1 MSKKDFDKG
10 IKAGIK
16 ISEELVKKEVS
27 ALEYIKTQVDKLPN
41 EFSSIHECFS
51 DLAAMQ
57 NELMIKELFGIAK
70 SFDYKNEMEPEEKI
84 ILLAMLQDI
93 KSKKGTNEEQNNL
106 ISRLRSWLEVSPQD
120 VLNTEFRTESIDNID
135 SKKTQKAIYQVLK
148 EFLFLE
154 TKSHEYLEDYSMY
167 LDCFSLK
174 KTDESTVETLINL
187 KYKAFGL
194 SVFWE
199 QFGEIDS
206 EDLDAY
212 IDEIVETDEKEDL
225 IIAELTRIAK
235 SEKQVIANKNVELRS
250 FINIEGEL
258 TFKFCNISYKTT
270 DFGNSPLMMG
280 LEAKLNLEKCN
291 ISCSGKNYL
300 IQCGENS
307 SLVID
312 HCVFENSG
320 NIISGEK
327 IKKGNV
333 HCLNTVFK
341 DCYNIV
347 YSSGYYNEFLCSI
360 NQCCFN
366 NFQENEPTYN
376 PKKLFKAGNR
386 FEFYDCNFSSIF
398 NSDVVSRITLSE
410 YSNWTNVTGVVF
422 GTLSSDKTVFEKCCF
437 NQTWFYNQD
446 NVTVSKVSDCK
457 FHHCYRIRFK
467 SPSSGSNME
476 NCLFENSNL
485 FTDFTSSSK
494 NVIRHTVFDNT
505 GMVHICCMPD
515 FEYCTFKNFE
525 SPHYIYMTSY
535 AERQL
540 VTSDGNNPYS
550 MINAELYGSANIHN
564 SIFENIHLKKEFI
577 FSPAKECF
585 RPSQKH
591 PISKITIDSCEFINC
606 TKESGP
612 LIQKKSTY
620 EKSLFSGK
628 KEYQCVILNNC
639 SGIEE

>member
-10 IKAGIK
+10 INAGIK

-70 SFDYKNEMEPEEKI
+70 SFDYKNDMEPEEKI

-93 KSKKGTNEEQNNL
+93 KSKKGTNEDQNKL

-120 VLNTEFRTESIDNID
+120 VLNTDFRTESIDNID

-154 TKSHEYLEDYSMY
+154 TKSHEYFEDYTMY
-167 LDCFSLK
+167 LNCFSLK

-194 SVFWE
+194 SIFWE

-235 SEKQVIANKNVELRS
+235 SEKQVIANKNVELRN

-258 TFKFCNISYKTT
+258 TFKNCDIRFNCYKNSH
-270 DFGNSPLMMG
+270 FGNSPLKMSP
-280 LEAKLNLEKCN
+280 ESKLFLNNCN
-291 ISCSGKNYL
+291 ILCSGEDYL
-300 IQCGENS
+300 IQFGEKS
-307 SLVID
+307 YLSLNNCSID
-312 HCVFENSG
+312 ISDHLIEGKNIEDGEIHIDGTEFNCCTNILKFAGDDKGNFNCSISNCIFTNFDDKSGCFFVMHKPIRFLDCNFKAQFTNKDLNGSLQGVNFGDLYADGNVFENCTFS
-320 NIISGEK
+320 NMWFDEK
-327 IKKGNV
+327 
-333 HCLNTVFK
+333 HS
-341 DCYNIV
+341 V
-347 YSSGYYNEFLCSI
+347 Y
-360 NQCCFN
+360 
-366 NFQENEPTYN
+366 
-376 PKKLFKAGNR
+376 A
-386 FEFYDCNFSSIF
+386 
-398 NSDVVSRITLSE
+398 
-410 YSNWTNVTGVVF
+410 
-422 GTLSSDKTVFEKCCF
+422 
-437 NQTWFYNQD
+437 
-446 NVTVSKVSDCK
+446 SKISDCHFSCCPRIE
-457 FHHCYRIRFK
+457 FHSFNTFICD
-467 SPSSGSNME
+467 
-476 NCLFENSNL
+476 NCI
-485 FTDFTSSSK
+485 FTDSNFFTIFTSSSK
-494 NVIRHTVFDNT
+494 NVVKHTIFDNS
-505 GMVHICCMPD
+505 GMVHKLCMPD

-564 SIFENIHLKKEFI
+564 SIFENIHLKTEFI